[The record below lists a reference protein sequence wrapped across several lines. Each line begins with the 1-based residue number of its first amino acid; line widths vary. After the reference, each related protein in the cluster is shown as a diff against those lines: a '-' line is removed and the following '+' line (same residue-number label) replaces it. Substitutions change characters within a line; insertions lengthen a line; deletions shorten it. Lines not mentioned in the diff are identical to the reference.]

1 MKIYIYDIIVIC
13 SGLIFGTFQI
23 FIDHTR
29 RISFEL
35 TGILSFV
42 LSIWLCI
49 SCIKSWKEK

>member
-23 FIDHTR
+23 FIDNTR

-49 SCIKSWKEK
+49 SCFKSWKEK